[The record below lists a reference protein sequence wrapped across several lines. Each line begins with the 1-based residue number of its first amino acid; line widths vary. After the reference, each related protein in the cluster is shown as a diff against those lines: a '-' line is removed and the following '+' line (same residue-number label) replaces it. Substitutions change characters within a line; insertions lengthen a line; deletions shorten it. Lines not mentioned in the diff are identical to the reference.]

1 MKNFKDKKIY
11 LVTDHRLEFDSLLKK
26 VREALEAGV
35 SLVQYRDKDVS
46 TKVMVERG
54 RKLKDLCDEFNSIL
68 LVNDRIDVALAIDA
82 GGVHVGQDDMDS
94 KDARK
99 ILGLEKI
106 IGVSTKTLEESI
118 KALESGADY
127 LGCGAIYSTS
137 TKDTS
142 VISIETLKEIRNKV
156 KIPVYGIGGIKLDN
170 ITPDLKENVD
180 GVAVI
185 TDILDSEDIK
195 ETVNK
200 FSEKLM

>member
-82 GGVHVGQDDMDS
+82 DGVHVGQDDMDS

-185 TDILDSEDIK
+185 TAILDSENIK

>member
-26 VREALEAGV
+26 VREALESGV

-54 RKLKDLCDEFNSIL
+54 RKLKVLCDEFNSIL

-82 GGVHVGQDDMDS
+82 DGVHVGQDDMDS

-156 KIPVYGIGGIKLDN
+156 KLPVYGIGGIKLDN

-185 TDILDSEDIK
+185 TAILDSENIK

>member
-82 GGVHVGQDDMDS
+82 DGVHVGQDDMDS

-185 TDILDSEDIK
+185 TAILDSEDIK

>member
-11 LVTDHRLEFDSLLKK
+11 LVTDHRLEFESLLKK
-26 VREALEAGV
+26 VREALESGV

-54 RKLKDLCDEFNSIL
+54 RKLKALCDEFNSIL

-82 GGVHVGQDDMDS
+82 DGVHVGQDDMDS

-106 IGVSTKTLEESI
+106 IGISTKTLEESI

-156 KIPVYGIGGIKLDN
+156 KLPVYGIGGIKLDN

-185 TDILDSEDIK
+185 TAILDSENIK

>member
-185 TDILDSEDIK
+185 TAILDSEDIK